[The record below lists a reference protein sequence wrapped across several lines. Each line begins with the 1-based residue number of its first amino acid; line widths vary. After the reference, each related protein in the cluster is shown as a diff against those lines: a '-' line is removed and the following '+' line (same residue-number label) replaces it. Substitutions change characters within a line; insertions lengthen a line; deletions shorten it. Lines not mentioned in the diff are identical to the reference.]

1 MINVTDTHSTGK
13 NDDLRVI
20 VLTFCSDAFS
30 SSWVVAGKA
39 DPHGPGRFHVHPD
52 SPQTGTAWMKNVV
65 SFDKL
70 KLTNNLLDENGHVS
84 RTIPF
89 LLRCDWIP
97 LNILDHSEFDA
108 SLSTSR
114 SLRLLAVGKVG

>member
-1 MINVTDTHSTGK
+1 MINATDTHSTGK
-13 NDDLRVI
+13 DDDLRLI

-89 LLRCDWIP
+89 LLLYD
-97 LNILDHSEFDA
+97 
-108 SLSTSR
+108 
-114 SLRLLAVGKVG
+114 